1 MEKTNDRDFFFFCR
15 DVTFKVG
22 PDIGSSSL
30 DMYSKAQKERLDNL
44 DQANQEIDRLRKT
57 IEKLQSEL
65 QGMPVFILFVYSFYI
80 KITFLCLSAVRWYNY

>member
-1 MEKTNDRDFFFFCR
+1 MIFVILIYR
-15 DVTFKVG
+15 DVTLKEG
-22 PDIGSSSL
+22 TDLGSSAL

-65 QGMPVFILFVYSFYI
+65 QGRCTESLFCF
-80 KITFLCLSAVRWYNY
+80 

>member
-1 MEKTNDRDFFFFCR
+1 MKEGTDL
-15 DVTFKVG
+15 
-22 PDIGSSSL
+22 GSSSL

-65 QGMPVFILFVYSFYI
+65 QGMCVWNFSFVDHKVIFLFVS
-80 KITFLCLSAVRWYNY
+80 TVH